1 MKMMNSALMCLVLT
15 LMLLFVAT
23 PSSAQWTQQV
33 GPLDPITLSAVGFGS
48 AWDSS
53 FPLPDRIVLRAV
65 ITGAPTTC
73 TFTVQ
78 GTLKGI
84 NDVSLASADYENLAT
99 PVACD
104 ATAVPGAHITLFVN
118 DKLLRTL
125 RANLVSLVGGTS
137 PTVTF
142 TLMYRGQ
149 RN

>member
-1 MKMMNSALMCLVLT
+1 MKLMNSFITCLVIT
-15 LMLLFVAT
+15 LMLVFMVT

-33 GPLDPITLSAVGFGS
+33 GPLDPVTLAAVGFGP

-53 FPLPDRIVLRAV
+53 FPLPDRIVMTAV

-84 NDVSLASADYENLAT
+84 NSPTLASADYENLAT
-99 PVACD
+99 PIACD